1 MDTLT
6 IEKPVSVELPN
17 EYYIEKIKELKAK
30 KSVVILAHYY
40 QRPEVQDLADFV
52 GDSLELSRKAQQT
65 DKDIIV
71 FCGVRFMCE
80 TAKILNPNKKVLHP
94 NPESGCPMADM
105 ATVQGVL
112 ELKEKYPDA
121 AVVSYVNTSAEV
133 KAVSDICVTSANAV
147 KIVSKLE
154 QKRIIFVPDMGLGN
168 WVKKNVPDKEIII
181 WKGFCPPHYEFG
193 LSDLKALKE
202 RYPNAVV
209 AAHPECNPKVLEHA
223 DFIGSTSQ
231 IINFAT
237 TTPHKDIIVITE
249 VGLKY
254 VLQKKDPTKNYIFP
268 EAMHYCGS
276 PVYCCTMKGVTLANL
291 YTTLR
296 DEINEVTLPEDI
308 ILKAKKPIERM
319 LELSK

>member
-1 MDTLT
+1 MTTLT
-6 IEKPVSVELPN
+6 MELPK
-17 EYYIEKIKELKAK
+17 EYYVDQIKSLKQEKSA
-30 KSVVILAHYY
+30 VILAHYY
-40 QRPEVQDLADFV
+40 QRPEIQDLADFV
-52 GDSLELSRKAQQT
+52 GDSLELSRKAQET
-65 DKDIIV
+65 KADIIA

-80 TAKILNPNKKVLHP
+80 TAKILNPDKKVLHP

-121 AVVSYVNTSAEV
+121 AVVSYVNTSADV

-154 QKRIIFVPDMGLGN
+154 EKRIIFVPDMGLGN

-202 RYPNAVV
+202 QYPHAPV

-237 TTPHKDIIVITE
+237 STEAKEIIVITE

-254 VLQKKDPTKNYIFP
+254 TLQRKNPSKTYIFP

-276 PVYCCTMKGVTLANL
+276 PVYCCTMKGVTLLNL
-291 YTTLR
+291 YTTLK
-296 DEINEVTLPEDI
+296 DEINEVILPLDI
-308 ILKAKKPIERM
+308 IQKAKKPIELM

>member
-1 MDTLT
+1 MFSLFSMSTLT
-6 IEKPVSVELPN
+6 LEMPA
-17 EYYIEKIKELKAK
+17 EYYIEKIKELKTEK
-30 KSVVILAHYY
+30 NVVILAHYY
-40 QRPEVQDLADFV
+40 QRPEIQDLADFV
-52 GDSLELSRKAQQT
+52 GDSLELSRKAQET
-65 DKDIIV
+65 DADIIV

-105 ATVQGVL
+105 ATVKGVL
-112 ELKEKYPDA
+112 ELKEKYKDA
-121 AVVSYVNTSAEV
+121 AIVSYVNTSAEV
-133 KAVSDICVTSANAV
+133 KAISDVCVTSANAV
-147 KIVSKLE
+147 KIVSKLSE
-154 QKRIIFVPDMGLGN
+154 KRIIFVPDMGLGN
-168 WVKKNVPDKEIII
+168 WVKKNVPDKDIII

-193 LSDLKALKE
+193 LSDLKALKGQ
-202 RYPNAVV
+202 YKDAAV
-209 AAHPECNPKVLEHA
+209 AAHPECNPKVLEQA

-237 TTPHKDIIVITE
+237 TSDKKEIIVITE

-254 VLQKKDPTKNYIFP
+254 TLQKRNPSKTYIFP

-276 PVYCCTMKGVTLANL
+276 PVYCCSMKGVTLANL
-291 YTTLR
+291 YTTLK
-296 DEINEVTLPEDI
+296 DEINEVTLPQDI

>member
-1 MDTLT
+1 MFSLFSMSTLT
-6 IEKPVSVELPN
+6 LEMPA
-17 EYYIEKIKELKAK
+17 EYYIEKIKELKTEK
-30 KSVVILAHYY
+30 NVVILAHYY
-40 QRPEVQDLADFV
+40 QRPEIQDLADFV
-52 GDSLELSRKAQQT
+52 GDSLELSRKAQET
-65 DKDIIV
+65 DADIIV

-105 ATVQGVL
+105 ATVKGVL
-112 ELKEKYPDA
+112 ELKEKYKDA
-121 AVVSYVNTSAEV
+121 AIVSYVNTSAEV
-133 KAVSDICVTSANAV
+133 KAISDVCVTSANAV
-147 KIVSKLE
+147 KIVSKLSE
-154 QKRIIFVPDMGLGN
+154 KRIIFVPDMGLGN
-168 WVKKNVPDKEIII
+168 WVKKNVPDKDIII

-202 RYPNAVV
+202 QYKDAAV
-209 AAHPECNPKVLEHA
+209 AAHPECNPKVLEQA

-237 TTPHKDIIVITE
+237 TSDKKEIIVITE

-254 VLQKKDPTKNYIFP
+254 TLQKRNPSKTYIFP

-276 PVYCCTMKGVTLANL
+276 PVYCCSMKGVTLANL
-291 YTTLR
+291 YTTLK
-296 DEINEVTLPEDI
+296 DEINEVTLPQDI